1 MAISTGAS
9 TLFSLSGLRNICNFN
24 QMQCSHWCI
33 FGYCKVVPEIRLLV
47 SSWYLGIIFESG
59 GHLAAARWAVTQW
72 GGWRRGGDS
81 SSCYEKYHV
90 QPNKITYFIICCL
103 RSGCGLKV
111 VDYLSTFTEPW
122 GLPGLLFIFLLS
134 FLLLTNI
141 ISSEHSLVIF
151 FFFFTLRFGVWCEQE
166 SFCFFQWKDY
176 RAWFT
181 HAQFPLGVC
190 VTA

>member
-1 MAISTGAS
+1 MHIWILQSCPWDQVACIQLVPGHHFWEWWTSS
-9 TLFSLSGLRNICNFN
+9 CC
-24 QMQCSHWCI
+24 QMGSDS
-33 FGYCKVVPEIRLLV
+33 VR
-47 SSWYLGIIFESG
+47 
-59 GHLAAARWAVTQW
+59 R
-72 GGWRRGGDS
+72 WRRGGDS